1 MVLLSYCV
9 LCLITFEACS
19 PSKKV
24 RRRKGTELVSEQHSH
39 GVFSAEAEGVENS
52 GEGGGDK
59 GEVRVLRDCPSPT
72 PGTLLALALKLQ
84 ELDRAGARPGRAR
97 GLNILQ

>member
-1 MVLLSYCV
+1 MVLLSCC
-9 LCLITFEACS
+9 LCLSPFEACS

-24 RRRKGTELVSEQHSH
+24 RRRKGTERVSEQHSH

-59 GEVRVLRDCPSPT
+59 GEARLLRDCPGP
-72 PGTLLALALKLQ
+72 LQ
-84 ELDRAGARPGRAR
+84 HLEHFRGRAR